1 MRVGTVHVLC
11 LQDTIGSPGL
21 ISPSNRAGLK
31 FIESVNNRRDQ
42 EVSSPTSYPT
52 ARLSL
57 TWEVKRLGLETEV
70 KSICV
75 FKRSRGN

>member
-1 MRVGTVHVLC
+1 MSSACRTLLGP
-11 LQDTIGSPGL
+11 QGL
-21 ISPSNRAGLK
+21 YLPVTGAGLT

-42 EVSSPTSYPT
+42 EVSSPPSYPT

-57 TWEVKRLGLETEV
+57 PWEVERLGLETEV

-75 FKRSRGN
+75 FKRSRGH